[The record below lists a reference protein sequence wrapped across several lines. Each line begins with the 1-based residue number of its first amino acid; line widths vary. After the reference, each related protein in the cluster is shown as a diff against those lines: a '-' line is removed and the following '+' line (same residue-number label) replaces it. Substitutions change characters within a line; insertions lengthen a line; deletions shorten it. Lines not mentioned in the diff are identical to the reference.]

1 MNRKHGHE
9 QLTVGVFEWH
19 KQQMIID
26 EKEDSLKLQRY
37 YIVLAERSSA
47 GRMVPVQIFHLFSGE
62 KERKVRNL

>member
-1 MNRKHGHE
+1 
-9 QLTVGVFEWH
+9 
-19 KQQMIID
+19 MIID

-47 GRMVPVQIFHLFSGE
+47 GRMVPVQILHLFSGE